1 MKITFNQ
8 KRITA
13 QNLEVVKTPE
23 KLTDRELTRSIRD
36 ALIAEE
42 GAVKQYE
49 TVVDATNDEK
59 VKKVLQSIADEEKI
73 HVGELQTLLNSLLK
87 DEQKFLDEGKKE
99 VEDKK

>member
-8 KRITA
+8 KHVIA

-23 KLTDRELTRSIRD
+23 KLTDRELTRALRD

-49 TVVDATNDEK
+49 TVVDASNNEK
-59 VKKVLQSIADEEKI
+59 VKEVLQSIADEEKV
-73 HVGELQTLLNSLLK
+73 HVGELQALLASLLK
-87 DEQKFLDEGKKE
+87 DEQEFLDEGKKE
-99 VEDKK
+99 VEG